1 MQSAQPTLPS
11 GVLLLPILPPTLD
24 EGDRPV
30 GQVQVTL
37 ARTPDGTV
45 VAEAY
50 TSPERLARARGTL
63 QAWVAIR
70 PQGLADLL
78 DEQEVG
84 RLLVDAG
91 SPGSYAIDRDGT
103 RTPLPAPGV
112 IGSVNDPASGREV
125 PHHGTDA

>member
-1 MQSAQPTLPS
+1 MDSARPTLPP

-24 EGDRPV
+24 EGARPV
-30 GQVQVTL
+30 GQVQVQL
-37 ARTPDGTV
+37 ARTPQGTV

-50 TSPERLARARGTL
+50 TSPERLATARGTL
-63 QAWVAIR
+63 QAWVAMR

-91 SPGSYAIDRDGT
+91 SPDGYAIERDGT
-103 RTPLPAPGV
+103 RTPLPITNVAGPT
-112 IGSVNDPASGREV
+112 SREEV
-125 PHHGTDA
+125 PGHGPGA

>member
-1 MQSAQPTLPS
+1 MDSARPTLPP

-24 EGDRPV
+24 EGARPV
-30 GQVQVTL
+30 GQVQVQL
-37 ARTPDGTV
+37 ARTPQGTV

-50 TSPERLARARGTL
+50 TSPERLATARGTL
-63 QAWVAIR
+63 QAWVAMR

-91 SPGSYAIDRDGT
+91 SPDGYAIERDGT
-103 RTPLPAPGV
+103 RTPLPVTNVAGPT
-112 IGSVNDPASGREV
+112 SGEEV
-125 PHHGTDA
+125 PGHGPGA

>member
-1 MQSAQPTLPS
+1 MNSARPTLPP

-24 EGDRPV
+24 GGDRPV
-30 GQVQVTL
+30 GQVQVQL

-50 TSPERLARARGTL
+50 TSPERLTTARGTL

-84 RLLVDAG
+84 RLLVDPG
-91 SPGSYAIDRDGT
+91 SPDGYAIDRDGT
-103 RTPLPAPGV
+103 RMPLPITNV
-112 IGSVNDPASGREV
+112 HGSTSGREV
-125 PHHGTDA
+125 PGHGAGA

>member
-1 MQSAQPTLPS
+1 MDSARPALPP

-24 EGDRPV
+24 GGDRPV
-30 GQVQVTL
+30 GQVQVQL

-50 TSPERLARARGTL
+50 TSPERLATARGTL

-91 SPGSYAIDRDGT
+91 SPDGYAIDRDGT
-103 RTPLPAPGV
+103 RSPLPV
-112 IGSVNDPASGREV
+112 TSVHGSTSGREV
-125 PHHGTDA
+125 PGHGAGA

>member
-1 MQSAQPTLPS
+1 MDSARPTLPP

-24 EGDRPV
+24 EGARPV
-30 GQVQVTL
+30 GQVQVQL
-37 ARTPDGTV
+37 ARTPQGTV

-50 TSPERLARARGTL
+50 TSPERLATARGTL
-63 QAWVAIR
+63 QAWVAMR

-91 SPGSYAIDRDGT
+91 SPDGYAIERDGT
-103 RTPLPAPGV
+103 RTPLPITNVAGPT
-112 IGSVNDPASGREV
+112 SGEEV
-125 PHHGTDA
+125 PGHGPGA

>member
-1 MQSAQPTLPS
+1 MDSARPTLPP

-24 EGDRPV
+24 GGDRPL
-30 GQVQVTL
+30 GQVQVQL

-50 TSPERLARARGTL
+50 TSPERLATARGTL
-63 QAWVAIR
+63 QAWVAVQ
-70 PQGLADLL
+70 PTGLADLL

-91 SPGSYAIDRDGT
+91 SPDGYAIDRDGT
-103 RTPLPAPGV
+103 RMPLPITNV
-112 IGSVNDPASGREV
+112 HGSTSGREV
-125 PHHGTDA
+125 PGHGAGA

>member
-1 MQSAQPTLPS
+1 MDSARPTLPP

-24 EGDRPV
+24 EGARPV
-30 GQVQVTL
+30 GQVQVQL
-37 ARTPDGTV
+37 ARTPQGTV

-50 TSPERLARARGTL
+50 TSPERLATARGTL
-63 QAWVAIR
+63 QAWVAMR

-91 SPGSYAIDRDGT
+91 SPDGYAIERDGT
-103 RTPLPAPGV
+103 RTPLPVTNVAG
-112 IGSVNDPASGREV
+112 PASGEEV
-125 PHHGTDA
+125 PGHGPGA

>member
-1 MQSAQPTLPS
+1 MDSARPTLPP

-24 EGDRPV
+24 EGARPV
-30 GQVQVTL
+30 GQVQVQL

-50 TSPERLARARGTL
+50 TSPERLATARGTL

-91 SPGSYAIDRDGT
+91 SPDGYAIDRDGT
-103 RTPLPAPGV
+103 RTPLPVANLQGPT
-112 IGSVNDPASGREV
+112 SGEEV
-125 PHHGTDA
+125 PGHGTGA

>member
-1 MQSAQPTLPS
+1 MDSARPTLPP

-24 EGDRPV
+24 GGDRPV
-30 GQVQVTL
+30 GQVQVQL

-50 TSPERLARARGTL
+50 TSPERLATARGTL

-91 SPGSYAIDRDGT
+91 SPDGYAIDRDGT
-103 RTPLPAPGV
+103 RSPLPVTNLHGPTG
-112 IGSVNDPASGREV
+112 GRED
-125 PHHGTDA
+125 PGHGAGA

>member
-1 MQSAQPTLPS
+1 MDAAPRSRPP

-24 EGDRPV
+24 GDDRPV
-30 GQVQVTL
+30 GQVQVQL

-50 TSPERLARARGTL
+50 TSPERLVTARGTL
-63 QAWVAIR
+63 QTWAAIR
-70 PQGLADLL
+70 PGGLADLL

-91 SPGSYAIDRDGT
+91 SPDGYAIDRDGT
-103 RTPLPAPGV
+103 RTPVPAPGT
-112 IGSVNDPASGREV
+112 IGNGEDATSEEEGPG
-125 PHHGTDA
+125 HGAGA

>member
-1 MQSAQPTLPS
+1 MDSARPTLPP

-24 EGDRPV
+24 ERDRPV
-30 GQVQVTL
+30 GQVQVQL

-50 TSPERLARARGTL
+50 TSTERLVTARGVL
-63 QAWVAIR
+63 QPWVAVQ

-91 SPGSYAIDRDGT
+91 SPDSYAINRDGT
-103 RTPLPAPGV
+103 RTPLPITNV
-112 IGSVNDPASGREV
+112 QDSTSGREV
-125 PHHGTDA
+125 PRHGAGA

>member
-1 MQSAQPTLPS
+1 MDSARPTLPP

-24 EGDRPV
+24 EGVRPI
-30 GQVQVTL
+30 GQVQVQL
-37 ARTPDGTV
+37 ARTPQGTV

-50 TSPERLARARGTL
+50 TSPERLATARGTL
-63 QAWVAIR
+63 QAWVAMR

-91 SPGSYAIDRDGT
+91 SPDGYAIDRDGT
-103 RTPLPAPGV
+103 RTPLPITNLQGPT
-112 IGSVNDPASGREV
+112 SGEEV
-125 PHHGTDA
+125 PGHGPGA

>member
-1 MQSAQPTLPS
+1 MDSARPTLPP

-24 EGDRPV
+24 EGARPV
-30 GQVQVTL
+30 GQVQVQL
-37 ARTPDGTV
+37 ARTPQGTV

-50 TSPERLARARGTL
+50 TSPERLATARGRL
-63 QAWVAIR
+63 QAWVAMR

-91 SPGSYAIDRDGT
+91 SPDGYAIDRDGT
-103 RTPLPAPGV
+103 RMPLPITNV
-112 IGSVNDPASGREV
+112 HGSTSGREV
-125 PHHGTDA
+125 PGHGPGA

>member
-1 MQSAQPTLPS
+1 MDSARPTLPP

-24 EGDRPV
+24 GGDRPV
-30 GQVQVTL
+30 GQVQVQL

-50 TSPERLARARGTL
+50 TSPERLATARGTL
-63 QAWVAIR
+63 QAWVAVR

-91 SPGSYAIDRDGT
+91 SPDGYAIDRDGT
-103 RTPLPAPGV
+103 RMPLPITNV
-112 IGSVNDPASGREV
+112 HGSTSGREV
-125 PHHGTDA
+125 PGHGAGA